1 MSLSARSNKDSTRD
15 YWAAATQ
22 QPFVTTAFSRT
33 HFFSVVRNLRV
44 NDPEDPEAESDDRL
58 AKLRQLLDLME
69 GNILQYFY
77 PMRELSVDEAMV
89 TVGFKRRSIMRQH
102 IARKASPTGFK
113 VWMLVDI
120 STNYVCAFDV
130 YTGAKPRRKDE
141 QMTQKV
147 VTRLLAR
154 LEQNRYHL
162 IGMDKFFTSVAL
174 FEKLLAIGFYAVGAA
189 RADRE
194 LFPRQLAVSIEGC
207 QRGEWVWRQLADS
220 PLTVVS
226 WMDKKPVHLLSTC
239 SDPCQQT
246 IVRRWTGDEHA
257 SVSCPE
263 VLPLYVKAMRGVDV
277 FSQRQS
283 YSKLGRRSR
292 KWFYSLVWFIDI
304 AIHNAYILYQ
314 NKHQQSHFSQKDFR
328 KALMQQLVGGHTSR
342 KCRAAPLKRP
352 HDSLHRLQHV
362 KQQGTCVRCAK
373 TVRQGGHNKRSSWR
387 CEDCQNFSC
396 VPNCYNE
403 HIQALA
409 EQHAGRATCH
419 LRAQSADCAQD
430 SRSVKR

>member
-1 MSLSARSNKDSTRD
+1 MCIRCVHWSQAGVLEGREDKLPSK
-15 YWAAATQ
+15 
-22 QPFVTTAFSRT
+22 
-33 HFFSVVRNLRV
+33 VVV
-44 NDPEDPEAESDDRL
+44 
-58 AKLRQLLDLME
+58 QLLSRL
-69 GNILQYFY
+69 
-77 PMRELSVDEAMV
+77 
-89 TVGFKRRSIMRQH
+89 
-102 IARKASPTGFK
+102 
-113 VWMLVDI
+113 
-120 STNYVCAFDV
+120 
-130 YTGAKPRRKDE
+130 PRHG
-141 QMTQKV
+141 
-147 VTRLLAR
+147 
-154 LEQNRYHL
+154 YHL
-162 IGMDKFFTSVAL
+162 IGMDNFFTSVEL
-174 FEKLLAIGFYAVGAA
+174 FEELLAMGFYAVGAS
-189 RADRE
+189 RTNRK
-194 LFPRQLAVSIEGC
+194 LFPQELVANIDDR

-246 IVRRWTGDEHA
+246 TVRRWTGEEHA

-277 FSQRQS
+277 FSQRQA

-292 KWFYSLVWFIDI
+292 KWFYSLVWFIVDI

-314 NKHQQSHFSQKDFR
+314 NKHKQSHFSQKDFR

-352 HDSLHRLQHV
+352 RDSLHRLQHV

-387 CEDCQNFSC
+387 CEDCQNFLC
-396 VPNCYNE
+396 VPRCYNE

-409 EQHAGRATCH
+409 GDAAHIVDE
-419 LRAQSADCAQD
+419 
-430 SRSVKR
+430 